1 MTARKV
7 LLLVIDGVSDRPC
20 RDLGGLTPLQAA
32 RTPVLD
38 RITAGGVAGIMDP
51 ISPGVRPGSDTSH
64 LSLLGYPPEHYY
76 TGRGPLE
83 AEGTGIHME
92 PGMIGFRCNYATVDE
107 TGSVVDRRA
116 GRIHHTGPLSRAV
129 QDSVDLSSFGVEFV
143 LRSGAGHRAAL
154 AFRGEGLGANVT
166 SNDPKREGVHPPS
179 FAPLRDSAADRKTAD
194 ALNEFI
200 RQAVPILTRHTL
212 NRERKEQ
219 GLPMANT
226 MLIRGAG
233 QMGTFEPFKERY
245 GLSGSVIS
253 GATLITGIG
262 TAIGLRYV
270 PVPGAT
276 GSADTNLEGKV
287 KAALDE
293 LAGQDFVLLNIKGAD
308 EAGHDGLAIEKKNFI
323 ERVDAALEPLVHTGE
338 YLIVVCADHS
348 TPCSIRD
355 HSADPVPLV
364 IMGEGVRTDAV
375 TTFDE
380 IACAQG
386 GLNRISGGALMPI
399 ICDLL
404 NRAKK
409 YGA

>member
-20 RDLGGLTPLQAA
+20 RELGGQTPLQAA
-32 RTPVLD
+32 RIPVLD
-38 RITAGGVAGIMDP
+38 RLASEGVSGIMDP
-51 ISPGVRPGSDTSH
+51 IGPGIRPGSDTSH
-64 LSLLGYPPEHYY
+64 LSLLGYPPEKYY

-83 AEGTGIHME
+83 AEGTGITMT

-107 TGSVVDRRA
+107 TGRVVDRRA
-116 GRIHHTGPLSRAV
+116 GRIHRTDALSRAV
-129 QDSVDLSSFGVEFV
+129 EDSVDLSSMGIEFI

-154 AFRGEGLGANVT
+154 AFSGEGLGPHVT
-166 SNDPKREGVHPPS
+166 SNDPKKEGVHPPS
-179 FAPLRDSAADRKTAD
+179 FAPLCDSAADRKTAD

-200 RQAVPILTRHTL
+200 RQVVPILSRHPL
-212 NRERKEQ
+212 NKERKEK

-226 MLIRGAG
+226 ILIRGAG
-233 QMGTFEPFKERY
+233 LMGTFEPFRERY

-253 GATLITGIG
+253 AATLITGIG
-262 TAIGLRYV
+262 KAVGLRYI
-270 PVPGAT
+270 PVEGAT
-276 GSADTNLEGKV
+276 GSADTNLDGKV
-287 KAALDE
+287 RAALDE
-293 LAGQDFVLLNIKGAD
+293 LTDQDFVLLNIKGAD
-308 EAGHDGLAIEKKNFI
+308 EAGHDGLETEKKEFIEK
-323 ERVDAALEPLVHTGE
+323 VDAALEPLLHKGDC
-338 YLIVVCADHS
+338 LIVVCADHS

-364 IMGEGVRTDAV
+364 MRGEGVRPDAV
-375 TTFDE
+375 TRFDE
-380 IACAQG
+380 ISCAQG

-399 ICDLL
+399 ICDLI

>member
-20 RDLGGLTPLQAA
+20 RELGGLTPLQAA

-38 RITAGGVAGIMDP
+38 RMAAEGVSGIMDP
-51 ISPGVRPGSDTSH
+51 ISPGIRPGSDTSH
-64 LSLLGYPPEHYY
+64 LSLLGYPPEKYY

-83 AEGTGIHME
+83 AEGTGIRME

-107 TGSVVDRRA
+107 SGRVVDRRA
-116 GRIHHTGPLSRAV
+116 GRIHHTGTLSSAV
-129 QDSVDLSSFGVEFV
+129 EDNVNLSSFGIEFI
-143 LRSGAGHRAAL
+143 LRSGVGHRAAL
-154 AFRGEGLGANVT
+154 AFRGEGLGPCVT
-166 SNDPKREGVHPPS
+166 SNDPKREGVYPPP
-179 FAPLRDSAADRKTAD
+179 FTPLRDSAADRKTAD

-200 RQAVPILTRHTL
+200 RQAVPLLTRHAL

-226 MLIRGAG
+226 ILIRGAG
-233 QMGTFEPFKERY
+233 QMGTFESFTERY

-253 GATLITGIG
+253 AATLITGIG
-262 TAIGLRYV
+262 TTVGLRYV
-270 PVPGAT
+270 PVAGAT
-276 GSADTNLEGKV
+276 GSADTNLDGKV

-293 LAGQDFVLLNIKGAD
+293 LNEQDFVLLNIKGAD

-323 ERVDAALEPLVHTGE
+323 EQVDTALEPLLDARDC
-338 YLIVVCADHS
+338 LIVVCADHS

-364 IMGEGVRTDAV
+364 IRGDGVRTDAV
-375 TTFDE
+375 TQFDE

-399 ICDLL
+399 ICDLI
-404 NRAKK
+404 NRTKK

>member
-1 MTARKV
+1 MTARNV

-20 RDLGGLTPLQAA
+20 RELAGMTPLQAA

-38 RITAGGVAGIMDP
+38 RIAALGVSGIMDP

-64 LSLLGYPPEHYY
+64 LSLLGYPPEQYY

-83 AEGTGIHME
+83 AVGSGISME

-107 TGSVVDRRA
+107 AGKVVDRRA
-116 GRIHHTGPLSRAV
+116 GRIHQTGTLSRALE
-129 QDSVDLSSFGVEFV
+129 DAVDLSSFGVEFI

-166 SNDPKREGVHPPS
+166 SNDPKKEGAYPPS
-179 FAPLRDSAADRKTAD
+179 FMPLRDLDADRKTAG
-194 ALNEFI
+194 ALNEFV
-200 RQAVPILTRHTL
+200 RQAVPVLTRQPL
-212 NRERKEQ
+212 NRERKEA

-226 MLIRGAG
+226 ILIRGAG
-233 QMGTFEPFKERY
+233 QMGMYEPFRERY

-253 GATLITGIG
+253 AATLISGIG
-262 TAIGLRYV
+262 MAIGLHHV
-270 PVPGAT
+270 PVIGAT

-287 KAALDE
+287 KAALGE
-293 LAGQDFVLLNIKGAD
+293 LTRQDFVLLNIKGAD
-308 EAGHDGLAIEKKNFI
+308 EAGHDGLAVEKKNFI
-323 ERVDAALEPLVHTGE
+323 EKLDCALDPLLDLPE
-338 YLIVVCADHS
+338 CLIVVCADHS
-348 TPCSIRD
+348 TPCCIRD

-386 GLNRISGGALMPI
+386 GLNRISGSALMPI
-399 ICDLL
+399 IGDLI